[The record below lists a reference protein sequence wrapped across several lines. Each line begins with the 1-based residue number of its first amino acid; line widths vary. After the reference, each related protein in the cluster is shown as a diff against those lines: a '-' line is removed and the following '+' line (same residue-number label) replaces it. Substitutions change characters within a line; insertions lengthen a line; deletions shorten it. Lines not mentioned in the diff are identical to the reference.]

1 VPSFCGEV
9 AIDSLNDAVHA
20 TYGAVVVLE
29 DQAGRLTKQGFFV
42 DRDAR
47 LTDDLDL
54 ELVG

>member
-1 VPSFCGEV
+1 MPSFCGEV

-54 ELVG
+54 